1 MSEFEL
7 KMYLTQNALYGQVN
21 GIEDAGW
28 LEYELQN
35 KTFELTKMKEE
46 YYMKKIILDSTVN
59 KYNLYSPANFVSK
72 FETPTYDQIDI
83 VDLLI

>member
-1 MSEFEL
+1 
-7 KMYLTQNALYGQVN
+7 
-21 GIEDAGW
+21 
-28 LEYELQN
+28 
-35 KTFELTKMKEE
+35 
-46 YYMKKIILDSTVN
+46 MKKIILDSTVN